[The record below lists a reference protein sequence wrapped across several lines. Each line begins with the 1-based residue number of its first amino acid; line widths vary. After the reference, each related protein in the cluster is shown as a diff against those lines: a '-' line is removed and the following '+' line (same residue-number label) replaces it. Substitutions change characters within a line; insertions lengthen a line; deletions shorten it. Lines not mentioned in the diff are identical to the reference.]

1 MMPRFIIHSENGP
14 GHYFFILLTIMKN
27 FSPLICI
34 FSVCMI
40 SAQKKLPII
49 KANSTRMTI
58 LEEDNGFSTDWNADP
73 KIKLDVYTT
82 SKLDTEK
89 KTIKVKTDIDSATFT
104 IKKGQNKDFIVFLK
118 GKDSCLTRIES
129 LPPKNFSKTTPVFRD
144 TIKLSI
150 NKQNTMFVKTVLNK
164 TDTLTLNFDTG
175 SSDLTL
181 TRETLKNKIKSSL
194 KSGTNTLQIGT
205 KTYEGFKVYPADL
218 SGHGTEGRFG
228 WDLFDGMIVELDYD
242 KGIMAVHS
250 RLPKEVKKDKSYT
263 KLPIKYFNNVFFV
276 EGTIKQGKSMN
287 TDWYLFDT
295 GYQRTLMLDG
305 PMLKEQGFPVH
316 TMKEI
321 KRVVMKGGQGN
332 EVPVI
337 TSGLESLT
345 LGKYTLKNIPV
356 QVLSQSRLVSRS
368 RMHILGNEVLKR
380 FNVFFDFQNN
390 VVYLKPNKLMDDKY
404 IEQS

>member
-1 MMPRFIIHSENGP
+1 
-14 GHYFFILLTIMKN
+14 MKN
-27 FSPLICI
+27 FSILICI
-34 FSVCMI
+34 FSACMI
-40 SAQKKLPII
+40 NAQKKLPVI
-49 KANSTRMTI
+49 KANSNRMTI
-58 LEEDNGFSTDWNADP
+58 LEKDNGLTTDWNADP

-104 IKKGQNKDFIVFLK
+104 IKKGQNKDFIVLLK
-118 GKDSCLTRIES
+118 GKDSCMTRITS
-129 LPPKNFSKTTPVFRD
+129 LPPKNFSKVKPVFHD

-150 NKQNTMFVKTVLNK
+150 NEQNTMFVKTVLNK
-164 TDTLTLNFDTG
+164 TDTLILNFDTG

-181 TRETLKNKIKSSL
+181 TRENLKNKIKSSL
-194 KSGTNTLQIGT
+194 TSGSNVLEIGNRV
-205 KTYEGFKVYPADL
+205 YQDFRIYPADL
-218 SGHGTEGRFG
+218 AGHGTEGRFG
-228 WDLFDGMIVELDYD
+228 WDLFDGMIVELNYD

-250 RLPKEVKKDKSYT
+250 QLPKEVKKDKSYS
-263 KLPIKYFNNVFFV
+263 KLTIKYFNNVFFV
-276 EGTIKQGKSMN
+276 EGSIKQGKSTN

-295 GYQRTLMLDG
+295 GYQRTIMLDG

-321 KRVVMKGGQGN
+321 RRVVMRGGQGN

-337 TSGLESLT
+337 TSGLESFT
-345 LGKYTLKNIPV
+345 LGKYTLTNIPV

-368 RMHILGNEVLKR
+368 RMHILGNEILKR

-390 VVYLKPNKLMDDKY
+390 VVYLKPNKLMDEKY
-404 IEQS
+404 IEHS

>member
-1 MMPRFIIHSENGP
+1 
-14 GHYFFILLTIMKN
+14 MKN
-27 FSPLICI
+27 FNLLICI
-34 FSVCMI
+34 FLCCII
-40 SAQKKLPII
+40 SAQKKLPVV
-49 KANSTRMTI
+49 KANSNQMTI
-58 LEEDNGFSTDWNADP
+58 LEVDNGFTTDWNADP
-73 KIKLDVYTT
+73 NIKLDVYTT

-89 KTIKVKTDIDSATFT
+89 KTIKIKTDIDSASFT
-104 IKKGQNKDFIVFLK
+104 IKKGQNIDFIVLLK
-118 GKDSCLTRIES
+118 GKDSCMNRIAS
-129 LPPKNFSKTTPVFRD
+129 LPPKDFSKVKPAFHD

-150 NKQNTMFVKTVLNK
+150 NEQNTMLVKTILNK

-194 KSGTNTLQIGT
+194 KSGSNALEIGN
-205 KTYEGFKVYPADL
+205 KIYKEFSIYPADL

-250 RLPKEVKKDKSYT
+250 QLPKEVKKDKSYS
-263 KLPIKYFNNVFFV
+263 KLAIKYFNNVFFV
-276 EGTIKQGKSMN
+276 ESSIKQGKSIN

-295 GYQRTLMLDG
+295 GYQRTVMLDG
-305 PMLKEQGFPVH
+305 PMLKEQGFPVD

-321 KRVVMKGGQGN
+321 KRVVMKGAQGN
-332 EVPVI
+332 DVPVI

-345 LGKYTLKNIPV
+345 LGKYALKNIPA

-368 RMHILGNEVLKR
+368 RMHILGNEILKR

-390 VVYLKPNKLMDDKY
+390 VVYLKPNKLMAEKY